1 MDARSLS
8 VALGLDDRPF
18 AQGLNR
24 ASQNLSQWA
33 GRMQQTGSRALGQL
47 SSNMNGASRSA
58 RNMGAQLSA
67 GFGAPMNSLGG
78 LITRLGGL
86 YSAFELAKRGLTIIS
101 DLNRLERGLQ
111 AVSSSTEDF
120 NRSQAFVQATS
131 QSLGLEYQS
140 LTKAYVGLKA
150 ATIDTAIEGA
160 QTEKIFTAV
169 GKASAAL
176 GLTTE
181 QTEGSLLALQQMMS
195 KGTVSAEE
203 LRGQLGERLPGAFRL
218 MAQGLGVSESKLGK
232 MLEQGQV
239 LSAVALPKL
248 AEQLEKTYGASAQN
262 GLKGM
267 AGGWS
272 KVTTEVQ
279 LLLKALDNKLAI
291 DEFFGSILTGLA
303 NMTSQLGNLIQSTSW
318 KEFTDLLKGRMSIGE
333 LVDSAAVQGYNQKER
348 NKALS
353 SFRSMSP
360 KERQAE
366 IKKLRDDLETS
377 QQMVNTIATKPYNAA
392 SEKRAIEL
400 ESYNKL
406 TGQKLNDL
414 QWEDE
419 ELRKQEA
426 INAARLKNAKTG
438 GGNKA
443 ADKAVYVPKSGYEGL
458 VTERNRLEG
467 RINDIQST
475 GSKNPKIMAELQL
488 LQRAFSAVDAQI
500 KEIDESWQNFENRGA
515 ELEITIRPD
524 GVATELLGFR
534 GQAGGANFRPGDT
547 SMGQTRPIGTMP
559 KMPTAEEFRN
569 NVKPDLSAEHL
580 RQWREVE
587 AQKAQS
593 YRVIDRSFMAEDA
606 EIVKARF
613 DQIYDAVI
621 AGGGSIEDA
630 MRKANEVVTNSGEAL
645 QQNLSGILQTTAAD
659 AMAGFGE
666 LLGGMLMG
674 VRSLEELPAMIGRLF
689 GQMAKQM
696 GKAMIAFGT
705 AGIAAKAFL
714 ANPAGAIVAGI
725 ALTALGAMLEAS
737 MQSSMQSGMSSGLPK
752 YASGGVFDS
761 PSVGL
766 FAEYPGAQ
774 WNKEIATPEKLM
786 GSVFRRELVDY
797 GMMHNGTAEPGR
809 RSVDVRIAPVEV
821 KANAHE
827 MKWMLQQVD
836 ETQNDIYG

>member
-24 ASQNLSQWA
+24 ASQNLSGWA

-47 SSNMNGASRSA
+47 SGNMNRVGRDA
-58 RNMGAQLSA
+58 RNMGSQLTA
-67 GFGAPMNSLGG
+67 GFGAPMGSLGG
-78 LITRLGGL
+78 LIAGIGGL
-86 YSAFELAKRGLTIIS
+86 YSALELAKRGLTIIS
-101 DLNRLERGLQ
+101 DLNRLDRSLQ
-111 AVSSSTEDF
+111 AVSSSTADF
-120 NRSQAFVQATS
+120 NRSQAFL
-131 QSLGLEYQS
+131 QSTAQGLGLEYQS
-140 LTKAYVGLKA
+140 LTKAYISLKA
-150 ATIDTAIEGA
+150 ASNGTAIEGA

-169 GKASAAL
+169 AKASAAL
-176 GLTTE
+176 GLTSE
-181 QTEGSLLALQQMMS
+181 QTEGSLMALQQMMS
-195 KGTVSAEE
+195 KGNVSAEE

-218 MAQGLGVSESKLGK
+218 MAQGLGVSEQKLNK

-262 GLKGM
+262 NLKGM
-267 AGGWS
+267 SGGLS
-272 KVTTEVQ
+272 RLTTEVQ
-279 LLLKALDNKLAI
+279 LLLKEFDNKVGV
-291 DEFFGSILTGLA
+291 DSFFGSVLTGFA
-303 NMTSQLGNLIQSTSW
+303 NMAGTIRNLVRSTDW
-318 KEFTDLLKGRMSIGE
+318 KDLTDLFAGRTSIGQ
-333 LVDSAAVQGYNQKER
+333 LMRDGAVEGYNQKER
-348 NKALS
+348 DRALS
-353 SFRSMSP
+353 DFRQMTP
-360 KERQAE
+360 QQRAVELKN
-366 IKKLRDDLETS
+366 LRDDMETAQGEVS
-377 QQMVNTIATKPYNAA
+377 RIAKAPYSKA

-400 ESYNKL
+400 EEYDKSL
-406 TGQKLNDL
+406 GQKLNDL
-414 QWEDE
+414 QWEDDQ
-419 ELRKQEA
+419 LRKQEA

-467 RINDIQST
+467 RTNDIQST
-475 GSKNPKIMAELQL
+475 GSKDPKIMAELQL
-488 LQRAFSAVDAQI
+488 LQRAFSAVDTQI

-761 PSVGL
+761 TSIGI
-766 FAEYPGAQ
+766 FGEYPGAQ
-774 WNKEIATPEKLM
+774 RNKEIATPEKLM

-809 RSVDVRIAPVEV
+809 KSVDVRIAPVEV
-821 KANAHE
+821 RANAHE